1 MEIDVKLINEMII
14 IYNSLDQKLKT
25 ITIKA
30 SSMNNTGIDATILAG
45 GIYYLSI
52 DNIARTKSINFIK
65 IC

>member
-14 IYNSLDQKLKT
+14 IYNSLGQKLKT
-25 ITIKA
+25 KTITTTFK
-30 SSMNNTGIDATILAG
+30 NNTGIDATILEG

-52 DNIARTKSINFIK
+52 DNVARTKPINFNK